1 MLVCEKVEVLEKTL
15 LVVKKVLEGMV
26 DVCDVDIAFWT
37 VEELDNIVEEVLSPL
52 QFSLQSKYQ

>member
-15 LVVKKVLEGMV
+15 LVVKKALEGMV